1 MAALAH
7 PTLLAAAVLATG
19 VALVYVHVGR
29 VLLRRPASGQARQA
43 LQMFAL
49 WWIATALN
57 ILLGSLANA
66 AAAFGWTDL
75 SLQVTYIL
83 LQRLLLAV
91 ALVGLLHYLL
101 VLVRG
106 RSPLRLL
113 VGLYALYFV
122 YLAGS
127 VFYNG
132 PTGVFVG
139 HWRTD
144 LEYARASQGP
154 GLPDLLSFL
163 ALVVP
168 TVGLSVA
175 AVVVARR
182 LPEPQRPQRNRMT
195 LVGLA
200 LIVWWVVAVLAGQR
214 QALEQDWYQVFNRVL
229 DLGMALLILWGY
241 EPPDWLRRHV
251 DLPRDLPDEAPGA
264 VASPRP

>member
-91 ALVGLLHYLL
+91 ALVGL
-101 VLVRG
+101 
-106 RSPLRLL
+106 
-113 VGLYALYFV
+113 
-122 YLAGS
+122 
-127 VFYNG
+127 
-132 PTGVFVG
+132 
-139 HWRTD
+139 
-144 LEYARASQGP
+144 
-154 GLPDLLSFL
+154 LPDLLSFL